1 MHARIVPPKRE
12 NCADDMKIGVH
23 KPTSITVGADHAGFE
38 LRQFLRDA
46 LIADGYTVKDSG
58 VHKFNPDDDYP
69 HIARVVASYVKR
81 HKGSLGIAI
90 CGSGQGVCIAAN
102 RMSGV
107 RAVSAWDEQSARTS
121 RNDDNANV
129 LCLGARL
136 FTKNQALAIAREWLT
151 TPFSNE
157 ERHKRRIRILG

>member
-1 MHARIVPPKRE
+1 MRQKKE
-12 NCADDMKIGVH
+12 NYADDMGKTMHQPVSVAI
-23 KPTSITVGADHAGFE
+23 GADHAGFE

-46 LIADGYTVKDSG
+46 LIADGYAVKDSG
-58 VHKFNPDDDYP
+58 VHTFKPDDDYP

-107 RAVSAWDEQSARTS
+107 RAVSAWDEQSARAS

-136 FTKNQALAIAREWLT
+136 LTNDQALAIAREWLT